1 MGKRREARERA
12 VQFLFQ
18 HDLNPPADLDRALD
32 EFWDSQRA
40 AAIAEDKGPA
50 NWGQHVELPP
60 PSAAEAEMRVF
71 AEPLIRGTVQYRD
84 EADEHIKKHVK
95 NWDLHRIAAVDR
107 NILRLAIYEML
118 HRDDI
123 PPVVSINEAVD
134 IAKKFSTQDSG
145 KFVNGILDKV
155 KGELLRPARN
165 VK

>member
-18 HDLNPPADLDRALD
+18 HDLNPPADLKAALD
-32 EFWDSQRA
+32 QFWDSQQT
-40 AAIAEDKGPA
+40 AAIAEDKGAA
-50 NWGQHVELPP
+50 NWGQPVELPP
-60 PSAAEAEMRVF
+60 PTAEEAAVRLF
-71 AEPLIRGTVQYRD
+71 AEPLIQGALEHRD
-84 EADEHIKKHVK
+84 EADAVITKHAK

-155 KGELLRPARN
+155 KSELMRPARI